1 VGASYALSQVH
12 ILSTEYWS
20 LIMKLH
26 NLFAGLLFATSIS
39 LSVGSLAADAEKPA
53 VAAGERVTAQ
63 SIELKDGSKVTVQ
76 KDGTMVHVD
85 AAGNRVKMRDG
96 VTMEGKDGTK
106 YVMKNNA
113 IWKTLTEKG
122 TLNPK
127 F

>member
-1 VGASYALSQVH
+1 
-12 ILSTEYWS
+12 
-20 LIMKLH
+20 MKLH
-26 NLFAGLLFATSIS
+26 NLFAGLLLATSVS
-39 LSVGSLAADAEKPA
+39 LSAGALAADVEKP
-53 VAAGERVTAQ
+53 VAIGERVTAQ
-63 SIELKDGSKVTVQ
+63 TIELKDGSKVTVQ
-76 KDGTMVHVD
+76 KDGTMVHID